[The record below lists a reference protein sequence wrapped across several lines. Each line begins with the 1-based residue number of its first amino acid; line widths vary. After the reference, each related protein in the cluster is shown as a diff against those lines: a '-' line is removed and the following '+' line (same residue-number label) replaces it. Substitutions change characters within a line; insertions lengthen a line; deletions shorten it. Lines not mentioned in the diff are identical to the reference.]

1 MGYHNYRV
9 SPQLDMLRS
18 TYMLINWCRHFRSN
32 YFGRDLLGRW
42 LAPIIISWLSPF
54 IVFWI
59 MSGLSMKRIITRLIG
74 WLAIFRTVLILN
86 KWRKCTLHFTYFIAY
101 CFRTR
106 GELIL
111 KKVAKEQ
118 MGRLK
123 TIRIKINAAVGFS
136 K

>member
-1 MGYHNYRV
+1 
-9 SPQLDMLRS
+9 
-18 TYMLINWCRHFRSN
+18 
-32 YFGRDLLGRW
+32 
-42 LAPIIISWLSPF
+42 
-54 IVFWI
+54 
-59 MSGLSMKRIITRLIG
+59 MKRIITKLIG
-74 WLAIFRTVLILN
+74 WLAIFRTVLILS
-86 KWRKCTLHFTYFIAY
+86 KCRKCTLHFTYFIAY
-101 CFRTR
+101 CFRIR